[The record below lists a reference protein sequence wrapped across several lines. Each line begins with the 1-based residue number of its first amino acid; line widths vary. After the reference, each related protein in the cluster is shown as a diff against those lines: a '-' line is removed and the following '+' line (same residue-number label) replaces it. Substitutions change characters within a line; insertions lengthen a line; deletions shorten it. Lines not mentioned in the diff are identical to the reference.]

1 MMKYFNLFMV
11 FVRSLVQ
18 KRKERLSEYQYL
30 DLMQDILS
38 NGQRYGDRTKVGRV
52 SVFARELRFDL
63 NHGFPLLTTKKVF
76 TRGIIEELV
85 WFLSGSTDARV
96 LVNKDVHI
104 WDEWMVKPSDIANP
118 SEKIQRLLGDD
129 KDMSIDYQIGKD
141 MLAVH
146 EGTIGPLYGRMMR
159 YAPGG
164 DSAIHEALY
173 GKDYLKQMEK
183 ELASD
188 KMAKIL
194 ETCEKGSQKY
204 YDKIEAASCSV
215 DQMQQ
220 LILNLKSNPRSS
232 RHVVSLW
239 MPEYLPDERLTPEE
253 NVLCGRQALPPCHV
267 MQQYYVSNPKEEG
280 GKLRLSLKLTQRSSD
295 VFLGVPFNIA
305 SYSLLLMMVAQCVDM
320 EPYEFIWSSGDTHLY
335 SNQIEQ
341 AKLQLTR
348 EPRAFPTMIL
358 NPAKKDLFSFTID
371 DFKLEGYNP
380 HPAIK
385 AQVAK

>member
-1 MMKYFNLFMV
+1 MKNF
-11 FVRSLVQ
+11 
-18 KRKERLSEYQYL
+18 SE
-30 DLMQDILS
+30 LMKDVLE
-38 NGQRYGDRTKVGRV
+38 NGQRYGDRTKVGRI
-52 SVFARELRFDL
+52 SVFGRELRFDL
-63 NHGFPLLTTKKVF
+63 NEGFPLVTTKKVF
-76 TRGIIEELV
+76 TRGIIEELL
-85 WFLSGSTDARV
+85 WFLKGSTDARE
-96 LVNKDVHI
+96 LVALSVHI
-104 WDEWMVKPSDIANP
+104 WDEWMVKPSDIENP
-118 SEKIQRLLGDD
+118 SEKIQKLLGKND
-129 KDMSIDYQIGKD
+129 DMSIDYQVGKD

-146 EGTIGPLYGRMMR
+146 EGSIGPLYGRMMR
-159 YAPGG
+159 FAPGG
-164 DSAIHEALY
+164 GNTAVYEALH
-173 GKDYLKQMEK
+173 GKEYLKEMEK

-194 ETCEKGSQKY
+194 ETCEKGSRKY
-204 YDKIEAASCSV
+204 YEKIEAASYHI

-220 LILNLKSNPRSS
+220 LIVNLKSNPRSS

-239 MPEYLPDERLTPEE
+239 MPEFLPDERLTPEE

-295 VFLGVPFNIA
+295 LFLGVPFNLA

-335 SNQIEQ
+335 SNQVEQ
-341 AKLQLTR
+341 AKLQMTR
-348 EPRAFPTMIL
+348 EPRPLPRMII
-358 NPAKKDLFSFTID
+358 NPDKKDLFSFTID
-371 DFKLEGYNP
+371 DFTLEGYDP